1 MRGLPLMIILTT
13 LLWGC
18 RTPGDRRSD
27 SATSRM
33 PLDVYRDANKPSRPY
48 REIALLSREGK
59 AKRLNAGSHAKTSRV
74 PKRRPMSHST
84 LHHSAVPSGLV
95 CLTGDF
101 PALKRRAILNM
112 SLRDKGRRRPD
123 YQPIT
128 QLNSLAVPSRA
139 YP

>member
-1 MRGLPLMIILTT
+1 MIILTT

-59 AKRLNAGSHAKTSRV
+59 AQDQSRIEEEFKKDAAKMGGKALIIYPKEQTGEHWTPFYASRHAIFTFKASV
-74 PKRRPMSHST
+74 I
-84 LHHSAVPSGLV
+84 
-95 CLTGDF
+95 F
-101 PALKRRAILNM
+101 
-112 SLRDKGRRRPD
+112 
-123 YQPIT
+123 YQ
-128 QLNSLAVPSRA
+128 
-139 YP
+139 